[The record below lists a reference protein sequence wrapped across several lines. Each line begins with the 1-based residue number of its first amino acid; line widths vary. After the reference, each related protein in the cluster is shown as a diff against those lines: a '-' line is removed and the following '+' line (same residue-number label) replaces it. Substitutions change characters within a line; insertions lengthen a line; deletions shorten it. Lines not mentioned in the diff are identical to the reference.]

1 MTAMLIVAHAPLAS
15 ALKAVAMHTFPDC
28 ARRLV
33 AMDVPADMSPED
45 MALQMRSML
54 LGLNDPEVL
63 VLTDVFGATPCNV
76 AQQLAL
82 SDDLGSIK
90 VVTGVNV
97 PMLWRSLCYADDA
110 LDALVTR
117 AVAGANQGI
126 MQVAVSKPQNQSN
139 KISQNKNTHDQDP
152 DHHQQ

>member
-1 MTAMLIVAHAPLAS
+1 MLIVAHAPLAS
-15 ALKAVAMHTFPDC
+15 ALKAVAMHTFPEC
-28 ARRLV
+28 ARRLE
-33 AMDVPADMSPED
+33 AMDVHADMSPED
-45 MALQMRSML
+45 IARQMRSML
-54 LGLNDPEVL
+54 LSLNDTEVL
-63 VLTDVFGATPCNV
+63 VMTDVFGATPCNV

-110 LDALVTR
+110 LEAVLAR

-126 MQVAVSKPQNQSN
+126 MQVAVSKLQNQSN
-139 KISQNKNTHDQDP
+139 KSSQNKNAHDQNP

>member
-1 MTAMLIVAHAPLAS
+1 MTAMLIVAHAPLAT
-15 ALKAVAMHTFPDC
+15 ALQAVAMHTFPDC
-28 ARRLV
+28 ARRLD
-33 AMDVPADMSPED
+33 AMDVPPDMSPED
-45 MALQMRSML
+45 IARQLRAMVLAL
-54 LGLNDPEVL
+54 NEPEVL

-82 SDDLGSIK
+82 ADDLGSIK

-97 PMLWRSLCYADDA
+97 PMLWRSLCYADDN
-110 LDALVTR
+110 LDALVAR

-126 MQVAVSKPQNQSN
+126 MQVAVSRPQNQSN
-139 KISQNKNTHDQDP
+139 KTGPNKKDHDQNP

>member
-1 MTAMLIVAHAPLAS
+1 MLIVAHAPLAS

-28 ARRLV
+28 ARRLE

-45 MALQMRSML
+45 MAHQMRGML
-54 LGLNDPEVL
+54 LSLNDPEVL

-110 LDALVTR
+110 LDALVAR

-139 KISQNKNTHDQDP
+139 KTSQNKNAHDQNP